1 MTGNIFDQ
9 IPKNIPEEFIE
20 KIITTSHVSIER
32 IVSYGQTS
40 PPGCWYDQ
48 EKHEWVVLLK
58 GAASIRFEEGKRL
71 VTLTEGTY
79 RNIPRTPSIGWNGP
93 RNKRCPFGW
102 RCIIEPGRLAW
113 LSP

>member
-79 RNIPRTPSIGWNGP
+79 LNIPAHTKHRVEWTKEQTVSIW
-93 RNKRCPFGW
+93 
-102 RCIIEPGRLAW
+102 LAVYY
-113 LSP
+113 